1 MTNGKGK
8 PNALKEFGNTGLCY
22 LSIKGEQMKIENFK
36 YFSGQHCETTATGS
50 LLKHI
55 GVELSEP
62 MLFGL
67 GEGLGYI
74 FWNMK
79 IMDFPFI
86 GGRIKPDTLTRNL
99 TKNLNLELEV
109 KETSSIKKA
118 WQNVKEKLDKGIPV
132 GLKLDSYY
140 LEYFTSKIHF
150 AGHYIAIYG
159 YDDELAYIVD
169 TEQQGGLRKTSLK
182 NLELARN
189 EKGPMSSRNLSYT
202 ISKTN
207 AEYNLCKAIKTAIVN
222 NAKDY
227 LNPPIK
233 NIGYKGILKT
243 SIEIKKWFN
252 NSQSIEKDFKTTAM
266 LMEKAGTGG
275 AIFRN
280 FYRDFLKE
288 SYDLL
293 KIESLKKSYIE
304 FIEIADLWS
313 EISTLFDK
321 VGETKEIKYINQ
333 ASKILEML
341 SGKEK
346 KAMELLLN
354 LNIST
359 HHCV

>member
-1 MTNGKGK
+1 
-8 PNALKEFGNTGLCY
+8 
-22 LSIKGEQMKIENFK
+22 MKIENFK
-36 YFSGQHCETTATGS
+36 HFKGQHCETTTTGS
-50 LLKHI
+50 LLKHLGI
-55 GVELSEP
+55 ELSEP

-86 GGRIKPDTLTRNL
+86 GGRVKPDILTQNL
-99 TKNLNLELEV
+99 TKNLNLELDI

-118 WQNVKEKLDKGIPV
+118 WQNVKDKLDKNIPV

-159 YDDELAYIVD
+159 YDDNFAYVVD
-169 TEQQGGLRKTSLK
+169 TEQQGGLMKTSLK

-202 ISKTN
+202 INKTGKDFVI
-207 AEYNLCKAIKTAIVN
+207 EKAIITAITN

-243 SIEIKKWFN
+243 SKEIKKWFK
-252 NSQSIEKDFKTTAM
+252 NSKDIEGDFKTTAM

-288 SYDLL
+288 SYEIL
-293 KIESLKKSYIE
+293 KIGNIKKSQKM
-304 FIEIADLWS
+304 FVEIADLWT
-313 EISTLFDK
+313 EVSTLFEKTGD
-321 VGETKEIKYINQ
+321 TKDIKYINK
-333 ASKILEML
+333 ASDILVTL
-341 SGKEK
+341 SEKEK
-346 KAMELLLN
+346 QAMEILTN
-354 LNIST
+354 LNY
-359 HHCV
+359 